1 MRLLNADC
9 SLAKGFIGNESGQ
22 QSALS
27 SLITYNLTSNELTNL
42 TVAGVSN
49 RGLEQMGGMVYV
61 PNFGNQGILVN
72 MGGDQDGRVEAD
84 DLIPFRRVQVYD
96 PENQRWF
103 EQKTT
108 GDLPQP
114 RKEFCI
120 AGAPSSGRTYEIL
133 VYAGYDGELGTAA
146 IPYDSAF
153 VLTIPGFYWV
163 KANYTA
169 ANPRH
174 GLSCNLV
181 GNSQVLIIGGVDTLQ
196 RNSSDTEDQY
206 HDAFDTPDPFTGGL
220 AIFDLSRLRWSSSYT
235 AVQEPYVAAPQIR
248 DFYETR

>member
-1 MRLLNADC
+1 MRVLNADC
-9 SLAKGFIGNESGQ
+9 NLSKGFIGSESGQ
-22 QSALS
+22 QSTPS
-27 SLITYNLTSNELTNL
+27 SLITYNLASHELTNL
-42 TVAGVSN
+42 TITGVSN
-49 RGLEQMGGMVYV
+49 RGLEQMGGMIYV

-72 MGGDQDGRVEAD
+72 IGGDQDGRIEAD
-84 DLIPFRRVQVYD
+84 DLRSFRRVQVYD

-120 AGAPSSGRTYEIL
+120 AGAPSTSHTYEIL
-133 VYAGYDGELGTAA
+133 VYAGYYGELGSAA

-163 KANYTA
+163 KANYTP

-181 GNSQVLIIGGVDTLQ
+181 GNSQVLITGGVDTLQ
-196 RNSSDTEDQY
+196 RNISNTEDDY
-206 HDAFDTPDPFTGGL
+206 HSAFDTPDPFTGGL
-220 AIFDLSRLRWSSSYT
+220 AIFDLSRLMWASSYT
-235 AVQEPYVAAPQIR
+235 AMQEPYMAAPQIR